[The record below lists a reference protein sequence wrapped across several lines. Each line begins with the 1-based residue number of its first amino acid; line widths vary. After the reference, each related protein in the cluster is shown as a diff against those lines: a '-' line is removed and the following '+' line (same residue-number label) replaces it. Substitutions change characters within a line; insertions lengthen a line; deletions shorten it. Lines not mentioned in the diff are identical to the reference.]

1 MKKKKQEKSLFPLF
15 VKGIFVFILLAINI
29 RGSIGI
35 IEILPA
41 VFPGRSV
48 EVTATVTDKYVRMR
62 QRTSTARTNTSSAR
76 STYIEINFES
86 QGKSYSNTDLVS
98 DELYTKLEKGKQV
111 QFLYL
116 AGIPQ
121 VGLLKENQ
129 AFAVDNTRLL
139 AFLLLGL
146 DLLALA
152 WLVSLKAPAKK
163 RG

>member
-1 MKKKKQEKSLFPLF
+1 MKQKKQEKSLFPLF
-15 VKGIFVFILLAINI
+15 AKGVFVFILFAINI
-29 RGSIGI
+29 RGAIGI

-41 VFPGRSV
+41 ILPGHSV

-98 DELYTKLEKGKQV
+98 DELYTRLEKGEQV
-111 QFLYL
+111 QFLHL

-129 AFAVDNTRLL
+129 SYAVDNTKLL
-139 AFLLLGL
+139 AFVLLGL
-146 DLLALA
+146 DLLVLA
-152 WLVSLKAPAKK
+152 WLVKLKVRTKEQS
-163 RG
+163 

>member
-1 MKKKKQEKSLFPLF
+1 MKKKKQKKSLFPLF
-15 VKGIFVFILLAINI
+15 IKGTLAFMLLAINI

-41 VFPGRSV
+41 IFPGRSV

-86 QGKSYSNTDLVS
+86 QGESYSNTDLVS

-139 AFLLLGL
+139 GFLLLGF
-146 DLLALA
+146 DLLVLA
-152 WLVSLKAPAKK
+152 WLIKLKVRAKEQN
-163 RG
+163 

>member
-15 VKGIFVFILLAINI
+15 VKGIFAFILMAINI

-76 STYIEINFES
+76 STYIEIKFES
-86 QGKSYSNTDLVS
+86 QGESYSNTDLVS
-98 DELYTKLEKGKQV
+98 DELYTRFEKGEQV
-111 QFLYL
+111 QFLHL

-139 AFLLLGL
+139 AFLLLGF

-152 WLVSLKAPAKK
+152 WLIKLKVRAKEQN
-163 RG
+163 

>member
-1 MKKKKQEKSLFPLF
+1 MKKKKQEKSLFPLL
-15 VKGIFVFILLAINI
+15 VKGVFAFILLAINI

-41 VFPGRSV
+41 IFPDRSL

-76 STYIEINFES
+76 STYIEITFDS

-98 DELYTKLEKGKQV
+98 DELYTKLEKGEQV
-111 QFLYL
+111 KFLHL
-116 AGIPQ
+116 AGIPH

-152 WLVSLKAPAKK
+152 WLIKLKVSAKEQ
-163 RG
+163 G

>member
-1 MKKKKQEKSLFPLF
+1 MKKKQDKSLFPLF
-15 VKGIFVFILLAINI
+15 VKGFFILIILVING
-29 RGSIGI
+29 RGFVGI
-35 IEILPA
+35 AEVLPAILP
-41 VFPGRSV
+41 GHSV

-62 QRTSTARTNTSSAR
+62 QRTSTVRTNTSLAR

-86 QGKSYSNTDLVS
+86 QGESYSNTDLVS
-98 DELYTKLEKGKQV
+98 DELYTKLEKGEQV
-111 QFLYL
+111 PFLHL

-129 AFAVDNTRLL
+129 SYAVDNTKLL

-152 WLVSLKAPAKK
+152 WLVKLRVRAKE
-163 RG
+163 

>member
-1 MKKKKQEKSLFPLF
+1 MKKKKQRKSLFPLF
-15 VKGIFVFILLAINI
+15 VKGTFIFILSAINI
-29 RGSIGI
+29 QGVRGIT
-35 IEILPA
+35 EILPA
-41 VFPGRSV
+41 IFPGRSV

-98 DELYTKLEKGKQV
+98 DELYTRLEKGEQV
-111 QFLYL
+111 KFLHL
-116 AGIPQ
+116 AGIPH